1 MSITRRLLAAVA
13 LVPIIVGCT
22 TTGSTGTPEP
32 AQPAPSA
39 SITVKAEFGEVVL
52 PADPQAA
59 LGMYTT
65 DVDILITL
73 GVPLAKSQPIRGD
86 GGYTTFPAYFSADAL
101 AGVTPFANFPDFNYE
116 KILAARP
123 DFILNGLGYDAKTDE
138 RLKEIGP
145 TYTLN
150 AFDGRNWRE
159 HFKETA
165 VALGRRAQYDAWF
178 AKYQARVAQVQA
190 VIGDRAKD
198 VVVAPVSYWEGKVAS
213 SCYTGLECQTFEDLG
228 LPVFP
233 GAKEKKGDGVSLSS
247 ENLDR
252 LKSVQYA
259 FMPVGAGEAGQKEFA
274 TTTDTLGKNKL
285 WAALPFVA
293 DKRLIP
299 YEMEMTYGSPSAQL
313 AFLDVIEKAF
323 TP

>member
-1 MSITRRLLAAVA
+1 MPIIRRILTAVA
-13 LVPIIVGCT
+13 LVPLVVGCT

-39 SITVKAEFGEVVL
+39 SMTVKAQFGDVVL
-52 PADPQAA
+52 PTDPKAA

-73 GVPLAKSQPIRGD
+73 GYPLAKDQPIRGD
-86 GGYTTFPAYFSADAL
+86 SGYTTFPSYFPADAL
-101 AGVTPFANFPDFNYE
+101 AGVTPFANYPDFNYE
-116 KILAARP
+116 KILAAQP

-145 TYTLN
+145 TYTVN

-165 VALGRRAQYDAWF
+165 AALGRTAQYDAWF
-178 AKYQARVAQVQA
+178 ARYDARLAQVKA
-190 VIGDRAKD
+190 VIGERAKD
-198 VVVAPVSYWEGKVAS
+198 TVVAPVSYWEGKVAS

-228 LPVFP
+228 LKIFP
-233 GAKEKKGDGVSLSS
+233 GAKEKKGEGVSLSS
-247 ENLDR
+247 ENLDQ
-252 LKSVQYA
+252 LKSIQYA
-259 FMPVGAGEAGQKEFA
+259 FMTVGAGESGQKEFA
-274 TTTDTLGKNKL
+274 TTTDTLGRNKV

-293 DKRLIP
+293 GKRLVP
-299 YEMEMTYGSPSAQL
+299 YEMEITYGSPSAQM
-313 AFLDVIEKAF
+313 AFLDVVEKAF
-323 TP
+323 SS